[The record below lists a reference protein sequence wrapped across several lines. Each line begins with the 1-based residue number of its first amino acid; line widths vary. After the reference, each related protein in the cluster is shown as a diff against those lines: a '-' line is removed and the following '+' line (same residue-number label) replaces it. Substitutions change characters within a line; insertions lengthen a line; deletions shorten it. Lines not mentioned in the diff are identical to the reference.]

1 MCKEHL
7 YRRCR
12 FSRDEPIWIFRSLT
26 ASRVI
31 LCSGLALLGLPFLL
45 LGQAYAQ
52 TTFRADYVISFAR
65 ITVGN
70 AIVRADV
77 SGNAYAVFAS
87 GHAGGAMRLLADG
100 DGNLTSRG
108 SVTGNR
114 LLPSEF
120 MLKIDSA
127 TDPLDVNMT
136 IEDGNVTELTVLPP
150 GDPDGA
156 AITEADRKRIV
167 DPLTAVFVPA
177 DETGDGLSKETCQRT
192 LPIFDGR
199 QRYNLQ
205 LDFKRFDKVTANNGY
220 SGPVIV
226 CSLSFRPIAGHRV
239 SAPLVKY
246 LSESR
251 QIEIAFAPLAGT
263 HLLAPY
269 RLVVANLLANLV
281 VQANRF
287 ETSIETAPAP
297 PKSNSNSP

>member
-1 MCKEHL
+1 MCKQRL

-12 FSRDEPIWIFRSLT
+12 FSKDELILIFRSLT
-26 ASRVI
+26 AWSVI
-31 LCSGLALLGLPFLL
+31 LYGGLALLGPPFLL
-45 LGQAYAQ
+45 VRQAYAQ
-52 TTFRADYVISFAR
+52 TTLKAEYVISFAR

-70 AIVRADV
+70 AIVRADI
-77 SGNAYAVFAS
+77 SDSAYAIFAS

-136 IEDGNVTELTVLPP
+136 IEDGDVTELTVLPP
-150 GDPDGA
+150 GNPDDA
-156 AITEADRKRIV
+156 PIADADRRRIV
-167 DPLTAVFVPA
+167 DPLTAVLVPA
-177 DETGDGLSKETCQRT
+177 DEAGDGLNRETCQRT

-199 QRYNLQ
+199 QRYDLQ

-269 RLVVANLLANLV
+269 RLVVTNLLANLV